1 MSVIP
6 KLARRSLRA
15 RIGRAIAIALAILAS
30 VAFVS
35 GSFILADSLKA
46 TFDNLFTELTADVDL
61 EVRSVLTVDDISA
74 ARDPVPASLEQTVN
88 DVPGVAVAEGALQRT
103 ATLLQKDGD
112 AVDTRGAPA
121 LGVSWSDDPELNG
134 VTLKEG
140 RAPAADDEVV
150 IDKLT
155 ADNNDYEV
163 GDDITIVFDNG
174 PATFRIV
181 GLVGLGD
188 TDGFGGATIASFAH
202 QYAQQ
207 ILDAGDTWD
216 VIDMRIEE
224 GADLAQV
231 QAAVEQ
237 VLPARTEVVT
247 GEQVS
252 EEASDSINEIISIF
266 GNILLTFAFVTAFVA
281 AFIINNVFGIT
292 IGQRLRELALMR
304 GIGAS
309 TKQVRRLIVLE
320 ALLISV
326 TATVLGILAGFAVA
340 KGMITIFNASGA
352 GFPSSSLILRPPA
365 VIVSLIVGVGVT
377 MASVVFP
384 ARRAA
389 KVPPVAAM
397 RPEIGFAALSS
408 GRRLVIGAVVTIVG
422 AVMFVLGL
430 FVRPGGTIGLIALA
444 GGGALL
450 IFIGVASLSMTVARP
465 VAGAIGR
472 PIEKVFGT
480 PGKIARD
487 NAMRSPRRTARTAS
501 ALMIGVALISAAAL
515 FTSSVRDT
523 FGRILD
529 RSVTADFIVS
539 NPSFLP
545 IPAEVAERIAA
556 LPDIRAV
563 SPVRPVLANID
574 SDQIAFSAIDPVA
587 FPELVD
593 VDVTEG
599 GFDAVTDDDGA
610 MVFEDEADD
619 LGVGIGD
626 PIAITFSNGVERD
639 VTVAG
644 IFEDNSLGS
653 PLWISLGLLEQVSDL
668 PPSDQLVLARAQD
681 GVDPDTA
688 KLEIEQAVAD
698 FPQAE
703 VQTNAEFRQD
713 QEGQINQLLVIIS
726 VLLGFA
732 ILISFFGIAITLA
745 LSVFERT
752 REIGLLRA
760 VGMNRRQLRRAVRW
774 EAVIVSIFGVVIG
787 VVVGTLI
794 GIALSYAVPDNFIDG
809 VTIPWGVLIIVV
821 VLAVVA
827 AVVAALYP
835 AYKASRMNVLEAIAT
850 E

>member
-46 TFDNLFTELTADVDL
+46 TFDNLFTELTANVDL

-74 ARDPVPASLEQTVN
+74 VRDPVPASVEETVGA
-88 DVPGVAVAEGALQRT
+88 VPGVANAEGGLQRT
-103 ATLLQKDGD
+103 ATLLKKDGD
-112 AVDTRGAPA
+112 VIDTRGAPA
-121 LGVSWSDDPELNG
+121 LGVSWTEDPELNG

-140 RAPAADDEVV
+140 RPPEGPDEVV

-174 PATFRIV
+174 PATFHIV

-188 TDGFGGATIASFAH
+188 TDGFGGATVASFAH
-202 QYAQQ
+202 QYSQQ
-207 ILDAGDTWD
+207 ILEAGDTWD
-216 VIDMRIEE
+216 VVDVRVAE
-224 GADLAQV
+224 GADVASV
-231 QAAVEQ
+231 QSAIEQ
-237 VLPARTEVVT
+237 VLPPRTEVVT

-266 GNILLTFAFVTAFVA
+266 GTGLLIFAFITAFVA

-304 GIGAS
+304 GVGAS

-320 ALLISV
+320 ALIISL
-326 TATVLGILAGFAVA
+326 TATVLGILAGFGVA
-340 KGMITIFNASGA
+340 KLIIAVFNASGA
-352 GFPSSSLILRPPA
+352 GFPSSSLILRPTA

-397 RPEIGFAALSS
+397 RPEIGFAAISS
-408 GRRLVIGAVVTIVG
+408 SRRLIIGIIVTAVGVALFVIG
-422 AVMFVLGL
+422 L
-430 FVRPGGTIGLIALA
+430 FATPGGALGLIATA

-450 IFIGVASLSMTVARP
+450 IFIGVASLSMTVAAP
-465 VAGAIGR
+465 VAGAIGL

-480 PGKIARD
+480 PGKFARD

-545 IPAEVAERIAA
+545 IPAEVGERIAA
-556 LPDIRAV
+556 LPDIQAV
-563 SPVRPVLANID
+563 SPVRPVLAMVD
-574 SDQIAFSAIDPVA
+574 DDQIGFSAIDPVA
-587 FPELVD
+587 FPDLVD
-593 VDVTEG
+593 VDVIAG
-599 GFDAVTDDDGA
+599 GFDGVTDDDGVV
-610 MVFEDEADD
+610 VFEDKADD

-644 IFEDNSLGS
+644 IFADNSLGS
-653 PLWISLGLLEQVSDL
+653 PMWISVGLLEQVSDL
-668 PPSDQLVLARAQD
+668 PPSDQLVLARAKD
-681 GVDPDTA
+681 GADPDTA
-688 KLEIEQAVAD
+688 KQEIERAVAD

-703 VQTNAEFRQD
+703 VQTNAEFRKD
-713 QEGQINQLLVIIS
+713 QEGQINQLLVVIT
-726 VLLGFA
+726 VLLAFA
-732 ILISFFGIAITLA
+732 IVISFFGIAITLA

-774 EAVIVSIFGVVIG
+774 EAVIVSVFGVVIG

-794 GIALSYAVPDNFIDG
+794 GIALSYAVPNSFIDG
-809 VTIPWGVLIIVV
+809 VTIPWVVLIIVV

-827 AVVAALYP
+827 AVIAALYP

>member
-15 RIGRAIAIALAILAS
+15 RIGRGIAIGLAILAS
-30 VAFVS
+30 VSFVS

-61 EVRSVLTVDDISA
+61 QVRSVLTVDDITA
-74 ARDPVPASLEQTVN
+74 VRDPVPASLEQTIR
-88 DVPGVAVAEGALQRT
+88 DVPGVAVAEGGLQRT
-103 ATLLQKDGD
+103 ATLLKKDGD
-112 AVDTRGAPA
+112 VIDTRGAPA
-121 LGVSWSDDPELNG
+121 IGTSWTEDPELNG

-140 RAPAADDEVV
+140 RAPAAADEVV

-155 ADNNDYEV
+155 AGNNDYEV
-163 GDDITIVFDNG
+163 GDEIGIVLPGG
-174 PATFRIV
+174 PSAFRIV
-181 GLVGLGD
+181 GLIGLGD
-188 TDGFGGATIASFAH
+188 TDGFGGATIASFAR
-202 QYAQQ
+202 QDAQQ
-207 ILDAGDTWD
+207 ILDAPDQWDT
-216 VIDMRIEE
+216 IDIRIEQ
-224 GADLAQV
+224 GANLGAV
-231 QAAVEQ
+231 KAAVQQ
-237 VLPARTEVVT
+237 VLPPRTEVVT

-252 EEASDSINEIISIF
+252 EEASDSINQIISIF
-266 GNILLTFAFVTAFVA
+266 GTGLLIFAFITAFVA

-320 ALLISV
+320 ALIISL
-326 TATVLGILAGFAVA
+326 TATILGILAGFGVA
-340 KGMITIFNASGA
+340 KLIISVFNASGA
-352 GFPSSSLILRPPA
+352 GFPSSSLILEPPA

-397 RPEIGFAALSS
+397 RPEIGFAAISS
-408 GRRLVIGAVVTIVG
+408 SRRLIGGIIVTSIGAAMFVIG
-422 AVMFVLGL
+422 L
-430 FVRPGGTIGLIALA
+430 FARPGGSFGLIAFA

-450 IFIGVASLSMTVARP
+450 IFVGVSSLSTTVARP
-465 VAGAIGR
+465 VAGAIGK
-472 PIEKVFGT
+472 PIQKAFGVA
-480 PGKIARD
+480 GKIARD

-515 FTSSVRDT
+515 FTASVRDT

-545 IPAEVAERIAA
+545 LPEEVAERIAA
-556 LPDIRAV
+556 LPEMQAV
-563 SPVRPVLANID
+563 SPVRPVLATIED
-574 SDQIAFSAIDPVA
+574 DQVGFSAIDPVA
-587 FPELVD
+587 FPDLVD
-593 VDVTEG
+593 VDVTQG
-599 GFDAVTDDDGA
+599 GFEDVTDDDGA
-610 MVFEDEADD
+610 VVFDEKADD

-626 PIAITFSNGVERD
+626 AIHIVFSNGVERD
-639 VTVAG
+639 VTVVG
-644 IFEDNSLGS
+644 IFDDNSLGS
-653 PLWISLGLLEQVSDL
+653 PLWISIGLLAEVSDQA
-668 PPSDQLVLARAQD
+668 PVDQLVLARAAD
-681 GVDPDTA
+681 GVDPDVA
-688 KLEIEQAVAD
+688 KQTIEQAVEE

-703 VQTNAEFRQD
+703 VQTNAEFRKD
-713 QEGQINQLLVIIS
+713 QEGQINQLLVVIS
-726 VLLGFA
+726 VLLAFA
-732 ILISFFGIAITLA
+732 IVISFFGIAITLA

-774 EAVIVSIFGVVIG
+774 EAVIVSVFGVVVG

-794 GIALSYAVPDNFIDG
+794 GLALAYAVPNSFIDG
-809 VTIPWGVLIIVV
+809 VTIPWVVLIVV
-821 VLAVVA
+821 TVLAVVA
-827 AVVAALYP
+827 AVIAALYP